1 MCLIF
6 VLTVKGMTLKQ
17 RIYSSCPKMIEAC
30 YLYHIMHNKKRVL
43 QENVKKIW
51 RGQEVVEE
59 ETEGV
64 EASQGKKTCNI
75 HR

>member
-1 MCLIF
+1 
-6 VLTVKGMTLKQ
+6 
-17 RIYSSCPKMIEAC
+17 MIEAC
-30 YLYHIMHNKKRVL
+30 YLYHIMHNKKHVL